1 MDGRT
6 ICDAMVAID
15 EELAVLNR
23 RRQLLSELLHTFQ
36 VAPPAAEIEH
46 DRPAPAAPAT
56 KKKPAPYVA
65 QPANGGKAKWDYPEV
80 AKVITVADE
89 RGQRRVAALNERYG
103 VSSATAQWL
112 VKRCRE
118 MSLIPDSKPFTR
130 EPIERAPFDPQRAR
144 DEAAGPPVGRV
155 QPLAAPIAPKTST
168 AEPKPERFS
177 TDAVASMLGGVA

>member
-15 EELAVLNR
+15 EELAVLTQR
-23 RRQLLSELLHTFQ
+23 RRLLAELLATYQ
-36 VAPPAAEIEH
+36 IQPPAAADVEA
-46 DRPAPAAPAT
+46 DRPAPAP

-89 RGQRRVAALNERYG
+89 RGQRRGAALNERYG

-155 QPLAAPIAPKTST
+155 QPLAAPIAPRASS

>member
-56 KKKPAPYVA
+56 KKKPAKRPAPAVA
-65 QPANGGKAKWDYPEV
+65 RKWDQVV
-80 AKVITVADE
+80 AKVAIAK
-89 RGQRRVAALNERYG
+89 GCSAAELGAYYG
-103 VSSATAQWL
+103 VTADMGRYLIRQCRTRGLLDDKSAKVRPT
-112 VKRCRE
+112 
-118 MSLIPDSKPFTR
+118 
-130 EPIERAPFDPQRAR
+130 
-144 DEAAGPPVGRV
+144 
-155 QPLAAPIAPKTST
+155 PIAPKTST